1 MRDDPAPRPA
11 ATIPARGEASAA
23 HGGAHSAA
31 FVTGIGGRI
40 RELRAERGLT
50 LSELAL
56 RAGIGKA
63 TLSGLEAGTRNPTL
77 ETLYAVAGRLGVPLA
92 ALLTG
97 GPREPMHGDSVTGEL
112 LEVFADP
119 AATTELYRLRIRP
132 GRRQTSPAHPPGT
145 TEYLTVYE
153 GVARVGPK
161 DAAFLVAAGEHV
173 SWVADVPHVYEATGD
188 VEVLASLVI
197 RY

>member
-1 MRDDPAPRPA
+1 MTD
-11 ATIPARGEASAA
+11 
-23 HGGAHSAA
+23 HSTA
-31 FVTGIGGRI
+31 FTTGIGNRI
-40 RELRAERGLT
+40 RALRTERGLT

-63 TLSGLEAGTRNPTL
+63 TLSGLEAGTRNPTI
-77 ETLYAVAGRLGVPLA
+77 ETLYAVSAQLGVPLA
-92 ALLTG
+92 SLLSE

-112 LEVFADP
+112 LEVFADGTV
-119 AATTELYRLRIRP
+119 TTELYRLRIRP
-132 GRRQTSPAHPPGT
+132 GRLQTSPAHPPGT

-161 DAAFLVAAGEHV
+161 NAPFRVAAGEHM
-173 SWVADVPHVYEATGD
+173 SWVADVPHVYEAEGD
-188 VEVLASLVI
+188 AEVVASLVI